1 MKYSVITINY
11 NNSEGLRHTIESV
24 AGQTYKDYEY
34 IIIDGGS
41 TDGSVEVIKKYADR
55 IDYWVSE
62 PDGGIYNAMNKGVAQ
77 AHGEYCIFMN
87 SGDCFYD
94 QNVLERVSGTNS
106 EDDIVIGK
114 LSSNKDNKVL
124 FNPPLSGRISMYYLY
139 SATVPHQS
147 SFIRTELLR
156 QFPYDEDLKIVSDWK
171 FFVQAIIM
179 NDCSVKY
186 IDDYVATFDLEGIS
200 TSNPDKM
207 WKEKE
212 KVLSNM
218 FPPKVLEDYK
228 TMKASECL
236 TQTLTPQLRCHYRI
250 DRFLYRLG
258 KMILKLTKN

>member
-1 MKYSVITINY
+1 MKYSVITINF
-11 NNSEGLRHTIESV
+11 NNCEGLRHTIESV
-24 AGQTYKDYEY
+24 TGQTYNDYEY

-41 TDGSVEVIKKYADR
+41 TDGSAEVIKEYADQ

-62 PDGGIYNAMNKGVAQ
+62 PDDGIYNAMNKGVIQ

-156 QFPYDEDLKIVSDWK
+156 QFPYGEDLKIVSDWK

-186 IDDYVATFDLEGIS
+186 IDDYVATFDLEGVS

-218 FPPKVLEDYK
+218 FPPRVLEDYK

>member
-1 MKYSVITINY
+1 MKFSVITINY
-11 NNSEGLRHTIESV
+11 NNVEGLRKTIASV
-24 AGQTYKDYEY
+24 VGQTCNDYEY
-34 IIIDGGS
+34 IVIDGGS

-94 QNVLERVSGTNS
+94 QSVLERVSGTNS

-114 LSSNKDNKVL
+114 LRSNKDNKVL

-179 NDCSVKY
+179 NNCSVKY
-186 IDDYVATFDLEGIS
+186 IDDYVATFDLEGVS

-218 FPPKVLEDYK
+218 FPPRVLEDYK

>member
-11 NNSEGLRHTIESV
+11 NNCEGLRHTIESV
-24 AGQTYKDYEY
+24 TGQTFHDYEY

-41 TDGSVEVIKKYADR
+41 TDGSAEVIKEYADQ

-62 PDGGIYNAMNKGVAQ
+62 PDKGIYNAMNKGVIQ

-114 LSSNKDNKVL
+114 LRSNKDNKIL
-124 FNPPLSGRISMYYLY
+124 FNPPLSGKISMYYLY

-186 IDDYVATFDLEGIS
+186 IDDYVATFDLEGVS

-218 FPPKVLEDYK
+218 FPLRVLEDYK

>member
-1 MKYSVITINY
+1 MKEKEDKKIEIEKE
-11 NNSEGLRHTIESV
+11 NSNIERN
-24 AGQTYKDYEY
+24 E
-34 IIIDGGS
+34 IIDMHN
-41 TDGSVEVIKKYADR
+41 IKLDNDTLDILNKIFKKSK
-55 IDYWVSE
+55 ID
-62 PDGGIYNAMNKGVAQ
+62 
-77 AHGEYCIFMN
+77 N
-87 SGDCFYD
+87 SQFIPIL
-94 QNVLERVSGTNS
+94 QKNS

-179 NDCSVKY
+179 NNCSVKY
-186 IDDYVATFDLEGIS
+186 IDDYVATFDLEGVS

-218 FPPKVLEDYK
+218 FPPRVLEDYK